1 MLYLGPVQTTLEK
14 LKSTSVTDHFGVI
27 LRKARLEKT
36 HDFRNVFLF
45 EKLCFQNVS
54 SQNKNAKPAN
64 VCKFSSVWSCLRKPM
79 FSWQINVEVSLN
91 RRSKAANFS
100 CVPSFC
106 RKYYRVLK
114 FDLFSYSPKRVNL
127 HKTALTRR
135 DCSVLISSH
144 LNPCCVHP
152 SIWFYI
158 GKETTNGLR
167 KLL

>member
-1 MLYLGPVQTTLEK
+1 MLYLGPAQTTLEK
-14 LKSTSVTDHFGVI
+14 LKSTSVTDHFGVV
-27 LRKARLEKT
+27 LRKARIGKT

-45 EKLCFQNVS
+45 QKLCFQNVS

-64 VCKFSSVWSCLRKPM
+64 VCKFLLFEERLRKPM
-79 FSWQINVEVSLN
+79 FSRQINVDVSLN

-114 FDLFSYSPKRVNL
+114 FDLFSYSSKRVNL

-135 DCSVLISSH
+135 DCSVPIYSH

-152 SIWFYI
+152 SDF
-158 GKETTNGLR
+158 R
-167 KLL
+167 